1 CMAQYAVVDRGSVV
15 VIDKDL
21 PLADAA
27 LFGCAVMTG
36 VGAVVN
42 TARIR
47 AGDSV
52 AIIGLGGVGLSGV
65 LGARLA
71 GAETIIA
78 IDLEPAK
85 LEVARS
91 IGATH
96 VVCAR
101 DADCVEQVR
110 DLTGGG
116 VDYAF
121 ELAGSVDAM
130 TTAYA
135 LVKYGGSV
143 VICGLPPANAS
154 FSVNQC
160 DLVGQEKSIR
170 GSFMGSCVPVR
181 DIPRFIRLYQ
191 EGRLPVDRL
200 IDGHI
205 GYDELNAGFDKL
217 QNVKAIRQILTPH
230 GARS

>member
-1 CMAQYAVVDRGSVV
+1 M
-15 VIDKDL
+15 
-21 PLADAA
+21 
-27 LFGCAVMTG
+27 
-36 VGAVVN
+36 
-42 TARIR
+42 
-47 AGDSV
+47 
-52 AIIGLGGVGLSGV
+52 
-65 LGARLA
+65 A

-78 IDLEPAK
+78 IDREPAK
-85 LEVARS
+85 LEVARQV
-91 IGATH
+91 GATH
-96 VVCAR
+96 VICAR
-101 DADCVEQVR
+101 DANCVEQVR

-130 TTAYA
+130 ATAYA
-135 LVKYGGSV
+135 IVKYGGTV
-143 VICGLPPANAS
+143 VVAGLPAVTAS
-154 FSVNQC
+154 FSFNQC

-217 QNVKAIRQILTPH
+217 QDVKAIRQILTPH
-230 GARS
+230 GVRS